1 MRCPIDSSTTGGS
14 ITSHVPA
21 MKRWQ
26 RVWNTHPDGGLAG
39 LGISPA
45 RLIRV
50 AGSPSTVGT
59 ADSSASVYGWCGTV
73 EDLVGAAD
81 LHDPPEVH
89 HGDAV
94 GQVAH
99 DAEVVAR

>member
-1 MRCPIDSSTTGGS
+1 MRCPTESSTTGGS

-21 MKRWQ
+21 MNRWQ

-59 ADSSASVYGWCGTV
+59 ADSSASVYGWCGPSKISSVRPISMIRPRYIT
-73 EDLVGAAD
+73 AMRS
-81 LHDPPEVH
+81 
-89 HGDAV
+89 
-94 GQVAH
+94 
-99 DAEVVAR
+99 AR